1 MNSLYN
7 KNNLIGRLFQ
17 YFFIYFETFSAPT
30 AETLFLL
37 VLSILAM
44 ESAHSI
50 RFLYRHFL
58 SGITEKSLTAFYYAC
73 SYAKVDYS
81 RFMNVTA
88 SMALK
93 LIPES
98 LHSQPVF
105 FCIDDTMV
113 SKFGKKF
120 EDVSKLFDH
129 AAHNGSNYLNGHC
142 FVSLMLCVP
151 VWNGSKIVYLSI
163 PLGYRMWQKEES
175 KLKLAASMV
184 RQVMPVF
191 SSQKNVIILCDSW
204 YAKKDLVSIVDEYP
218 NLDVICN
225 ARYDSVIYDLAP
237 QPTGKRGRPAKH
249 GKRLSPET
257 DFSLS
262 DEKIGDYY
270 IGVRRVL
277 TNIFGCREVL
287 AYVTSS
293 EKESSSRRLFFST
306 IFPEQ
311 MQIFCA
317 WQEKAPLNQ
326 TGSDRMQYIPLFCYS
341 FRWNIEVSYYEQKTF
356 WSLCSYM
363 VRSRKGIEL
372 LVNLINITYCAMK
385 ILPYQD
391 EAFAKYRTE
400 SVQEFRFI
408 LSEKI
413 KQEIFFANF
422 MQNIETSIKSTAV
435 LNALKRLI
443 QQRLNSL

>member
-1 MNSLYN
+1 M
-7 KNNLIGRLFQ
+7 
-17 YFFIYFETFSAPT
+17 
-30 AETLFLL
+30 
-37 VLSILAM
+37 LSILAM

-58 SGITEKSLTAFYYAC
+58 SDITEKSLTAFYYAC

-98 LHSQPVF
+98 LRSQPVF

-191 SSQKNVIILCDSW
+191 SSKKNVIILCDSW

-363 VRSRKGIEL
+363 VRSRKGMEL

-422 MQNIETSIKSTAV
+422 MQTIETSIKSTAV

-443 QQRLNSL
+443 QQRLNYL